1 MVGLRDVATIVSLVS
16 GLGFMLI
23 GVCGIVRLPDAY
35 QRLHASSKCSTLGL
49 LGLLTGAAIH
59 IGTPESVMKAV
70 ATAFVNLRSHE
81 RVLPQKFAERIHGP
95 LYAIAGVGNPARFAH
110 SLIGLGLDPVV
121 RAFTDHHHLVSKISR
136 SRLMR

>member
-1 MVGLRDVATIVSLVS
+1 MAGLRDVVAIVFLVS

-59 IGTPESVMKAV
+59 IGTRESVMKAAV
-70 ATAFVNLRSHE
+70 TIVFAFVAMPVGSH
-81 RVLPQKFAERIHGP
+81 VLAKSAHASGMRQWESTLSDELAEDQGDDR
-95 LYAIAGVGNPARFAH
+95 GVGA
-110 SLIGLGLDPVV
+110 
-121 RAFTDHHHLVSKISR
+121 
-136 SRLMR
+136 